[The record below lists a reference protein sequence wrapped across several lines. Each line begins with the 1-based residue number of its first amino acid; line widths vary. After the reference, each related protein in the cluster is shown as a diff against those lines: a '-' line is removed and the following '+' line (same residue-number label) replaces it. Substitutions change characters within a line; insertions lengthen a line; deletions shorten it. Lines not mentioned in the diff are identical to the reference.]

1 MERKGEGEG
10 VRGSSK
16 VLFEGKWP
24 VGCNVYIACGLSTT
38 NHVVGGPNFVLT
50 QVFLCQMGSF
60 DAQNQPQ
67 RRTPAMLSRLQVRER
82 QRERDRER
90 ERERERVCVCVCV
103 RVSVPSPPSLVS
115 FRFPPSLFLT
125 PTPTHT
131 HTLVQVRQSSRAVV
145 RAVRFSST
153 SLPKVRQ
160 AKQSTPFSCC
170 PVLLPSHTHHTT

>member
-1 MERKGEGEG
+1 MGATCT
-10 VRGSSK
+10 
-16 VLFEGKWP
+16 F
-24 VGCNVYIACGLSTT
+24 ACGLSTT

-67 RRTPAMLSRLQVRER
+67 RRTPAMLSRLKVRER
-82 QRERDRER
+82 QRERDREKETERQRKR
-90 ERERERVCVCVCV
+90 ERERVCVCV

-160 AKQSTPFSCC
+160 AKKSTPFSCC